1 MNLVYISNTRIPSEK
16 ANSYQSM
23 VMCEAFSKYFNKV
36 EFWYPDGRTTKEM
49 EKIDDAFDF
58 YQVER
63 LFELKKVSYLDSDIF
78 FGRISLIWFLLKNIS
93 FAFNYIKELKKIKDE
108 TIIFSRDV
116 IGLYFLNFA
125 KRINLIKQNVYFEA
139 HIYSKKIS
147 NSCKNIDGLI
157 VINNYLKTLY
167 EKDGIKNILVAHD
180 GVKIETFKEIDE
192 IKAKNF
198 LNLNKDIKYLTYVGR
213 FNTMGNEKGIPEII
227 ESYSHLR
234 NSSLKLLFVGG
245 PLDNLSF
252 YYDVAKKFNVN
263 KNDLIF
269 IDRQPVSELYKYI
282 SASSILLMPFPY
294 NTHYA
299 YYMSPLKMFE
309 YMASKRPIVA
319 SKLPSICEVL
329 ENKKNAVLCEP
340 DNPKDL
346 ADKIN
351 WVLENDCTD
360 IVNQAYVDVQEYT
373 WDKRA
378 KNIKDFMEKL

>member
-63 LFELKKVSYLDSDIF
+63 LFELKKVSCLDSDIF
-78 FGRISLIWFLLKNIS
+78 FGRISSIWFLLKNIS

-180 GVKIETFKEIDE
+180 GVNIDE
-192 IKAKNF
+192 YSNMAYKEKQNYFNIVYTGNLFKWKGVYTLADSMKYLENMKCTIVGGSNDTLPQFKQHIKDNNIKNIYLTGF
-198 LNLNKDIKYLTYVGR
+198 IKKSETIKYVEQADIL
-213 FNTMGNEKGIPEII
+213 ILP
-227 ESYSHLR
+227 
-234 NSSLKLLFVGG
+234 NSSRDKM
-245 PLDNLSF
+245 S
-252 YYDVAKKFNVN
+252 YY
-263 KNDLIF
+263 
-269 IDRQPVSELYKYI
+269 
-282 SASSILLMPFPY
+282 
-294 NTHYA
+294 T
-299 YYMSPLKMFE
+299 SPLKLFE
-309 YMASKRPIVA
+309 YMASKKPIVA
-319 SKLPSICEVL
+319 SNLPSICEVL